1 MEQSSKGNKTLY
13 KGGIVAVIALTAV
26 AVGLTYLARE
36 PQLDSLRNDNDEL
49 NVAVASLQDEVLD
62 LSESLGAYHKIAA
75 YQEEMADSI
84 RVEKAAFL
92 GDYFGNRL
100 VITEGVHEVLPE
112 TIADAET
119 QGYSLV
125 DKVDSGGKLTEA
137 ACFAHEG
144 VRHYA
149 KLDPK
154 ITNGKEWHGAPFL
167 LAYKLSS
174 EKLMGIVLESE
185 TAQPAGPWEYHA
197 KGHPGMEFPHWSLHI
212 WFTDPPKN
220 LDLSGHSH
228 TS

>member
-1 MEQSSKGNKTLY
+1 MEASSKENKRLF
-13 KGGIVAVIALTAV
+13 KGGIVALIALTAV

-36 PQLDSLRNDNDEL
+36 PQFDSLRNDNDEL
-49 NVAVASLQDEVLD
+49 IVAVASLQGEVLE
-62 LSESLGAYHKIAA
+62 LSGSLGAYHKIAA
-75 YQEEMADSI
+75 HQEKIADSI
-84 RVEKAAFL
+84 RVEQKAFL
-92 GDYFGNRL
+92 GDYFGDRL

-112 TIADAET
+112 TIADAVT

-125 DKVDSGGKLTEA
+125 DKVDSEGKLTEA

-149 KLDPK
+149 KLNPK

-167 LAYKLSS
+167 LAYNLSN

-212 WFTDPPKN
+212 WFTDPPEN
-220 LDLSGHSH
+220 LDMPGHSH